1 MLRTLY
7 IKNWLVGSLLLMLGI
22 CLHTSCSD
30 EEVGG
35 GSVSGQE
42 GMTLSLSVSN
52 PKIVN
57 PMSRAADPLSNT
69 INDINIVITQ
79 KDGEYIDRVYYF
91 DQSNSSD
98 GSGEKLI
105 EVYNLGQEKP
115 YIHFGKEVVP
125 NSDDIYVV
133 ANYKEK
139 INVATVQELKE
150 LKQHTFRNG
159 TSGEETGLPIGTVLL
174 ARRRLIRRT
183 QII

>member
-79 KDGEYIDRVYYF
+79 RMENI
-91 DQSNSSD
+91 
-98 GSGEKLI
+98 
-105 EVYNLGQEKP
+105 
-115 YIHFGKEVVP
+115 
-125 NSDDIYVV
+125 
-133 ANYKEK
+133 
-139 INVATVQELKE
+139 
-150 LKQHTFRNG
+150 
-159 TSGEETGLPIGTVLL
+159 
-174 ARRRLIRRT
+174 
-183 QII
+183 